1 MDTPPAPASPDELIA
16 RARRLWERGHPRE
29 ARELLRASSDPDHSG
44 ASRLGFTRWAMSEA
58 FSAPLLGRRVRLER
72 RSPEHLAFVR
82 SAWGDRAFMER
93 FHRFARALP
102 ATDPALERLLSG
114 EARATLLDSRHVH
127 WTIVGL
133 GDGRPLGMASLV
145 EISLP
150 HRRAEFIVGVR
161 DAAPGAALESTL
173 LALEWAFRTMRLQKV
188 TAAVYGSND
197 YALSSARHLGFQVEG
212 RLRRHLK
219 DPLTGEY
226 VDLSLLGL
234 LAGEFHSPAN
244 RRLARRLL
252 GRDLLR

>member
-1 MDTPPAPASPDELIA
+1 MPTGQLSPSADELIA
-16 RARRLWERGHPRE
+16 RARALWEQGRARE
-29 ARELLRASSDPDHSG
+29 ARASLAVAGRSEAAG
-44 ASRLGFTRWAMSEA
+44 EARLAFARWAMSEA
-58 FSAPLLGRRVRLER
+58 FSAPMLGRRVKLVR
-72 RSPEHLAFVR
+72 RSPEHLGFVR
-82 SAWGDRAFMER
+82 SAWADRAFMER

-114 EARATLLDSRHVH
+114 EARATLLDSRHLH

-133 GDGRPLGMASLV
+133 GDARPLGMASV
-145 EISLP
+145 AEVSLE

-161 DAAPGAALESTL
+161 DAAPGVALESTL
-173 LALEWAFRTMRLQKV
+173 LALDWAFRTMRLQKA
-188 TAAVYGSND
+188 TAAVYGGND
-197 YALSSARHLGFQVEG
+197 YAFASARHLGFQVEG

-219 DPLTGEY
+219 DPATGEY

-234 LAGEFHSPAN
+234 LAEEFYSPAN